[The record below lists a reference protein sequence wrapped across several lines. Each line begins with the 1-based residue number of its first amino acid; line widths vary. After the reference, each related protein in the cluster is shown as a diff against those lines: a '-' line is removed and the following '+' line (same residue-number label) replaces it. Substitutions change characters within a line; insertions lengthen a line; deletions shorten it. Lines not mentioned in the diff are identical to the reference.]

1 VPIRPRRH
9 RCAALAAALVLSA
22 CSSGSAPST
31 SRVPPPPA
39 VDPGVDPTSGP
50 APDPASGPPAGPHEI
65 ALVAD
70 LGPLPDGSGR
80 AVVETT
86 WRTDGAG
93 IVHLA
98 IDTPAGL
105 AEQHVGTADE
115 HWWWLHPELRRTVA
129 DAEWVR
135 FDLAAVEA
143 AGGELPDV
151 VVAARQPPP
160 QPDEVAPGDVVAG
173 RQVLAVEA
181 VGDDAVH
188 LTVTGIE
195 QPVLLRR
202 RALRSGTVV
211 AVPSASVDARDLR
224 DRLRW

>member
-1 VPIRPRRH
+1 VPIRPHRH
-9 RCAALAAALVLSA
+9 RCAALAAALVLTA
-22 CSSGSAPST
+22 CSAGSAAPT
-31 SRVPPPPA
+31 PRVPPPSA
-39 VDPGVDPTSGP
+39 V
-50 APDPASGPPAGPHEI
+50 DPASGPSPEPASDLPTGPHEI

-86 WRTDGAG
+86 WRTDRAG
-93 IVHLA
+93 TVHLA
-98 IDTPAGL
+98 VDTPAGL

-115 HWWWLHPELRRTVA
+115 HWWWLHPEVRRTVA

-135 FDLAAVEA
+135 FDLDAVEE
-143 AGGELPDV
+143 AGGELPAL

-173 RQVLAVEA
+173 REVLAVEA
-181 VGDDAVH
+181 VGDDEVQ

-195 QPVLLRR
+195 QPVVLRR
-202 RALRSGTVV
+202 RPLRPGTVV
-211 AVPSASVDARDLR
+211 AVPSGSVDVRDLP
-224 DRLRW
+224 DLLRW